1 MKVYVV
7 RDNNRDYDYGDLRVF
22 TRKNDADLECI
33 KMINADLASCQSV
46 NKKLILDE
54 FAKAFFEANEQ
65 HDDIMSALDIAV
77 CDVLGGRCFV
87 TEVEVEE

>member
-7 RDNNRDYDYGDLRVF
+7 RDNNRDYDCGDLRVF
-22 TRKNDADLECI
+22 LRENDADLECI
-33 KMINADLASCQSV
+33 KMISADLASCQSHNKQLVLNEFMKSLV
-46 NKKLILDE
+46 N
-54 FAKAFFEANEQ
+54 AHEQ
-65 HDDIMSALDIAV
+65 RDDIMAALDIAV